1 MPSDCNLCDD
11 LRHVVERGEHWTL
24 ALNLNQNLPGRS
36 VLVLNRHRE
45 SVPEITA
52 EEWNAL
58 RPQISRT
65 TAALD
70 DLFAPDLYNFA
81 FLMNLDAHVH
91 LHVVPRY
98 ASPREWRGETYVDP
112 HYGSLFGEEQRP
124 VSGDTPDDLAAAL
137 RSLLLPTPKD
147 SGSA

>member
-1 MPSDCNLCDD
+1 MPSDCGLCEG

-24 ALNLNQNLPGRS
+24 ALNLNQNLPGRC

-45 SVPEITA
+45 SVPEVAT
-52 EEWNAL
+52 EEWDAL
-58 RPQISRT
+58 RPEISRV

-70 DLFAPDLYNFA
+70 GLFAPDLYNFA

-98 ASPREWRGETYVDP
+98 ASPRGWRGETYADP
-112 HYGSLFGEEQRP
+112 HYGSLFGKEQRP
-124 VSGDTPDDLAAAL
+124 ASEEMLVELAGAL
-137 RSLLLPTPKD
+137 RSRLSSTSAG